1 MLTNRE
7 RNWLTMIAMACRRT
21 GGERA
26 DIVPPVI
33 RTKLEQMG
41 WVDRQTSGESRL
53 VITDAGRAVL
63 RG

>member
-1 MLTNRE
+1 MLSNRE

-33 RTKLEQMG
+33 RVKLEQMG
-41 WVDRQTSGESRL
+41 WVDRPADETRL
-53 VITDAGRAVL
+53 VITDAGRAAL